1 MNNIEIILDCE
12 GDDCLKRKIQLVLIL
27 GLLCAL
33 LWSSLGF
40 SKPGLSTGKND
51 PENTDEG
58 LPMAGLHLHN
68 DFNNE
73 NNWLTISGISTN
85 YVKLEDIN
93 PSMVPEIKMD
103 LNIDSLGGLIVRE
116 TNNGLLCGYKVNLAT
131 SLVNEN
137 NSKSWP
143 KILKLDL
150 EGNVVWDKVYM
161 YPTISGEIN
170 NLQVFPDGSY
180 IFSVQTSPRYSDQG
194 MICEKSILV
203 KCDKNGEELW
213 QREFDDDL
221 GDMLR
226 YLFITEKEE
235 ILAVGKWSGE
245 NGKQTRGG
253 EFDIVVTKLAK
264 DGQVIQQK
272 GFGGSG
278 FENLDGAK
286 YDKDLGMIINGHTT
300 SQNGDFGLPEGQ
312 KFADFVA
319 RIAVNLSLEWV
330 VKTNENEHFVYNQ
343 LGLADGYIYVLGDKG
358 CSVVEGT
365 LVSGFLIKLDEN
377 GNRVWLKSDLH
388 KGLWGCVLSL
398 LPNNNIIIA
407 AGQQNQGSILV
418 VDYNGQEEKRM
429 NDIKYAAGKIR
440 PTSDGGYIVTAVREI
455 KCIPQPAYVSS
466 IWYDTELVVI
476 KYKHD
481 NTIEWRK
488 TYDKY
493 KDEKG
498 LDFVFPLAN
507 GKVIVEG

>member
-1 MNNIEIILDCE
+1 M
-12 GDDCLKRKIQLVLIL
+12 KRKIQLVLML
-27 GLLCAL
+27 GLLCAF
-33 LWSSLGF
+33 LWSSLAF
-40 SKPGLSTGKND
+40 SKPEISSGKSD

-58 LPMAGLHLHN
+58 LPVAELNLHN
-68 DFNNE
+68 GFNNE
-73 NNWLTISGISTN
+73 NNWATISGKTTN

-103 LNIDSLGGLIVRE
+103 INIDSLGGLIVRE
-116 TNNGLLCGYKVNLAT
+116 TEDGILCSYKVNFAT

-137 NSKSWP
+137 NSKSRP
-143 KILKLDL
+143 KISKLDL
-150 EGNVVWDKVYM
+150 EGNLVWDKVYM

-180 IFSVQTSPRYSDQG
+180 IFSVQTFPRYSDQG
-194 MICEKSILV
+194 MLWEKSILV

-213 QREFDDDL
+213 QQEFDDDL

-226 YLFITEKEE
+226 YLFITEKDE
-235 ILAVGKWSGE
+235 ILAVGRWSGE
-245 NGKQTRGG
+245 KGKQTRTGA
-253 EFDIVVTKLAK
+253 FDIVVTKLAK
-264 DGQVIQQK
+264 DGQVILQK

-300 SQNGDFGLPEGQ
+300 SQNGDFGLHEGG

-319 RIAVNLSLEWV
+319 RIDVNLSLQWV
-330 VKTNENEHFVYNQ
+330 VKTKENEHFVYNQ
-343 LGLADGYIYVLGDKG
+343 LGLAEGYVYVLGYEG
-358 CSVVEGT
+358 SSAVEGT
-365 LVSGFLIKLDEN
+365 LGSGFLIKLDEN
-377 GNRVWLKSDLH
+377 GNRVWLKSGLH
-388 KGLWGCVLSL
+388 KGLWGRVLSL
-398 LPNNNIIIA
+398 LPHINIIIA
-407 AGQQNQGSILV
+407 AGQQNQGSILI
-418 VDYNGQEEKRM
+418 VDYNGQEEKSLE
-429 NDIKYAAGKIR
+429 DLKYATRNIR

-455 KCIPQPAYVSS
+455 NCIPQPAYVSS
-466 IWYDTELVVI
+466 VWYDTELVVI

-493 KDEKG
+493 KDEMG
-498 LDFVFPLAN
+498 LDFVFPLDN